1 MTLKA
6 LLQRIVCCASQHVLK
21 LTSERTISWQQLYLS
36 TSQLRIFEMPFI
48 IAHAVFIDQVNV
60 IRETLKGDICIRY
73 PIDRLLRLSWSYSHG
88 FYIYGKLL

>member
-1 MTLKA
+1 MRLNI
-6 LLQRIVCCASQHVLK
+6 LLE

-48 IAHAVFIDQVNV
+48 IAHAVFIAQVKV
-60 IRETLKGDICIRY
+60 VRETLFTRY
-73 PIDRLLRLSWSYSHG
+73 PIDGQLRLSWSYSHG